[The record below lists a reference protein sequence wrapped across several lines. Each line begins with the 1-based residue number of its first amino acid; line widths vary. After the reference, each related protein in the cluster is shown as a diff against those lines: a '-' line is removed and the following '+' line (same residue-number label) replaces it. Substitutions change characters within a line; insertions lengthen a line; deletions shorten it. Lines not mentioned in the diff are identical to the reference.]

1 MHGELQFLIT
11 SFSSLF
17 FIVDPFAVVPIFL
30 SLTER
35 FSRAKRA
42 GVARRSA
49 FWCGAILLVFATSG
63 TFILKIY
70 GLGLPAL
77 KGAGGVILLLVALD
91 MLRTR
96 RSTQESPEEIRAAAS
111 RDDISL
117 APLATPM
124 LAGPGAISTVMVLM
138 GQARGDM
145 SKMLAVLFAVLAVSV
160 LSYVV
165 LRLAE
170 PLNRILGESGRRAL
184 TRVMGLLLAAIA
196 MQFLFD
202 GLRGLNL

>member
-1 MHGELQFLIT
+1 MHGELQFWVT

-35 FSRAKRA
+35 YSRPKRA

-49 FWCGAILLVFATSG
+49 FWCGVILFVFATSG

-96 RSTQESPEEIRAAAS
+96 RTTQESPEEIRAASS

-124 LAGPGAISTVMVLM
+124 LAGPGAISTVMVMM

-145 SKMLAVLFAVLAVSV
+145 SKMLAVMFAILAVSV
-160 LSYVV
+160 LSYIV
-165 LRLAE
+165 LRMAE